1 MLVSDLITLLKTL
14 LTIFFFNDYFKRNY
28 PQEYERFLI
37 KVSMKL
43 LYMYSK
49 LQIIYNKFS
58 TKINSYLNINK
69 LILTEKVVKNE
80 IYQIQNGEIYK
91 KLSAVN
97 VVEQFINNNFF
108 KDFDNNLYI
117 YSDNSNPLQD
127 KCINKVIINNN
138 NNNNNKNYNLDYDIS
153 TIKFMLLEVS
163 LNNKTYKITL
173 KNDTYN
179 YYIVDNIL
187 DKRFFIY
194 YLKNHNTDTI
204 TNEEMESI
212 KDKINI
218 KLIDNNVNVREL
230 EITDEK
236 NIVIKKDSYNY

>member
-58 TKINSYLNINK
+58 TKINSYLNKNK

-91 KLSAVN
+91 KFSAVN
-97 VVEQFINNNFF
+97 VLEQFFNYNLFEDFNNNLF
-108 KDFDNNLYI
+108 I
-117 YSDNSNPLQD
+117 YSDNRNPLQD
-127 KCINKVIINNN
+127 KCINKVIFNK
-138 NNNNNKNYNLDYDIS
+138 NNKHNNYNLDYDIS
-153 TIKFMLLEVS
+153 TIKFMLLEVN
-163 LNNKTYKITL
+163 LNDKTYKITL